1 MRKFMIVTLVFVAVL
16 VSCGSGSP
24 EESENSGTQ
33 EQSSAAAEAESD
45 TQGGDSGT
53 ATSEGSSAGS
63 QTGSNTESELSTNE
77 AREQAISFQ
86 QVFRDVAARVSPV
99 VVEVNVVDVVDMQQP
114 RSPFDFFF
122 SPDRDRGQ
130 EDQEGREYRRQG
142 LGSGV
147 IVAREDTTTYVLTN
161 THVVSDVDEVSVVL
175 NDEREFD
182 AEIVGTDNRL
192 DLALLSFEAEGD
204 IPVATFG
211 DSNELQVGD
220 WVVAVGNPL
229 GFESTVTTGI
239 VSALGRSAP
248 QQQRGG
254 SVSTLTDFI
263 QTDAA
268 INPGNSG
275 GALAN
280 LDGEIVGINTWIA
293 SRSGGN
299 VGIGFAIPANNAKKA
314 VNDFIEEGQVVYG
327 WLGVSIGD
335 ANPQV
340 YPNIREDLGLGEESG
355 AMVFNVYIDS
365 PADNG
370 GILPGDFILSAN
382 GTNIENANEL
392 TRVVGNLTP
401 GQTMEFDLIRDGE
414 RRSVSVDITRREPE
428 DELEQRQNMVWPG
441 MYITNLT
448 DRLRERLELSGNQD
462 GVIVRAAIEGS
473 PAAQSG
479 VRQGDVV
486 TEVNGE
492 SVESMRDFY
501 RAFSEDGSRSSEVT
515 ILRDDRTIE
524 RRITP

>member
-1 MRKFMIVTLVFVAVL
+1 MRKFLIVTLVLVAVF

-24 EESENSGTQ
+24 EGSGESQ
-33 EQSSAAAEAESD
+33 EGSSSVEAESGN
-45 TQGGDSGT
+45 TQES
-53 ATSEGSSAGS
+53 SEAGS
-63 QTGSNTESELSTNE
+63 TVSQTSSQGDTELSASE
-77 AREQAISFQ
+77 AREQAVGFQ
-86 QVFRDVAARVSPV
+86 QVFRDVASKVSQV
-99 VVEVNVVDVVDMQQP
+99 VVEVNVVDVVNMEQP
-114 RSPFDFFF
+114 QSPFDFFF
-122 SPDRDRGQ
+122 SPDR
-130 EDQEGREYRRQG
+130 EPDQEGREYRRQG

-147 IVAREDTTTYVLTN
+147 IVRREGTTTYVLTN

-175 NDEREFD
+175 YDDREFD
-182 AEIVGTDNRL
+182 AEIVGTDSRL

-248 QQQRGG
+248 QQRGAQ
-254 SVSTLTDFI
+254 VSNLTDFI

-314 VNDFIEEGQVVYG
+314 VSDFVEEGQVVYG

-335 ANPQV
+335 ANPQA
-340 YPNIREDLGLGEESG
+340 YPNIREDLGLGDESG
-355 AMVFNVYIDS
+355 AMVLNVYRDS

-401 GQTMEFDLIRDGE
+401 GQTMDFELIRYGE
-414 RRSVSVDITRREPE
+414 RRSVSVDITRRRAE
-428 DELEQRQNMVWPG
+428 DELQQQQNRVWPG
-441 MYITNLT
+441 IYITNIT
-448 DRLRERLELSGNQD
+448 ERLRERLELSGNRE

-479 VRQGDVV
+479 VRQGDVI
-486 TEVNGE
+486 TEVNGQ
-492 SVESMRDFY
+492 SVESMREFY
-501 RAFSEDGSRSSEVT
+501 EAFNEGGGRSSEVT
-515 ILRDDRTIE
+515 ILRRGDTIE